1 MGKVKGFK
9 GFDKEMKCQGF
20 QFEVGKTYE
29 HAGEVK
35 LCNRGFHFCKNPL
48 DTSDYYNLFDSHYA
62 EVEAEG
68 VSDQKDK
75 DSKRVAKKTTI

>member
-29 HAGEVK
+29 HEGEVK

-48 DTSDYYNLFDSHYA
+48 DTLDYYNFSR
-62 EVEAEG
+62 
-68 VSDQKDK
+68 VSIRSLALTWDYVQPTPPTQEDK
-75 DSKRVAKKTTI
+75 